1 MLSCRASEIVIL
13 GQLWCTA
20 TSSHLLNVRR
30 AGTLRV
36 RIHRRQAPA
45 TATTLPAAI
54 FIGEL
59 LVRSDLIASVPGLH
73 TISIVGA
80 FLADDGYFRS
90 VHGPAGPPLVPGALI
105 RCVQILNE
113 IALIVLTT
121 NDAFLCT
128 SHARAQKTSSR
139 AHLLWRLVLLGS
151 YLGDT
156 VHHGDRVKLIASKDR
171 IESIVLEVASVQQ
184 QSLQSE
190 RFALKAA
197 VLDIIVR
204 WGVIHE
210 VLHARLGL
218 VRVQDCLRMLLLLR
232 RVPLL
237 GRWLATRS
245 LLDGASASLHR
256 TRHEGGLGHL
266 TLQVALVFLELTSV
280 RVSMQDFLDLLD
292 ARVPGGGAAAA
303 SDLGSL
309 LLS

>member
-13 GQLWCTA
+13 GQLGSTA
-20 TSSHLLNVRR
+20 TSSHLLNVWR

-36 RIHRRQAPA
+36 RVHRRQAPTA
-45 TATTLPAAI
+45 ATTLPTTI
-54 FIGEL
+54 FVGEL
-59 LVRSDLIASVPGLH
+59 LVRSDLIAGVPGLR
-73 TISIVGA
+73 ISIVGA
-80 FLADDGYFRS
+80 FLADDGDSRS
-90 VHGPAGPPLVPGALI
+90 VHGPAGPPLVPSTLI

-113 IALIVLTT
+113 IALIFLTT

-156 VHHGDRVKLIASKDR
+156 VHHGHRVKLIASKDR

-256 TRHEGGLGHL
+256 TRHEGGFGHL
-266 TLQVALVFLELTSV
+266 TLQIALVFLELTSV
-280 RVSMQDFLDLLD
+280 RVSMQDCLDLLD
-292 ARVPGGGAAAA
+292 ARVPGGGAGAA